1 MWSLFS
7 LLLARGSASNM
18 GPLFKVLLA
27 HVSDPYMC
35 LFPTPSPQP
44 KCTSRVIVVRS
55 WDRWLAGEAGDP
67 ASKIHWARTQ
77 PSAKSFPAETEG
89 KAGKRQWDPRWSKS
103 CQCGVINAQTL
114 NNKVRTSLKEMINQ
128 K

>member
-35 LFPTPSPQP
+35 FFFE
-44 KCTSRVIVVRS
+44 VH
-55 WDRWLAGEAGDP
+55 LARGSGSIMGSLVGGRGRGSGQQD
-67 ASKIHWARTQ
+67 SLGSH
-77 PSAKSFPAETEG
+77 SAFSEELPG
-89 KAGKRQWDPRWSKS
+89 R
-103 CQCGVINAQTL
+103 C
-114 NNKVRTSLKEMINQ
+114 
-128 K
+128 